1 MYLKYVVYRLRSQ
14 YVPKAEAVKVED
26 ANGVCGTSPPFV
38 LDGFVVVQP
47 ESIQYISKI
56 YSV

>member
-1 MYLKYVVYRLRSQ
+1 MYI
-14 YVPKAEAVKVED
+14 PKAEAVKVED